1 MRKTHR
7 DGSEGNEMQTNA
19 PSCVCVCVKRIC
31 ERRTLSGN
39 PALLEGV
46 KSWAATTFACAPII
60 HPLKGISMRQ
70 RRWMAGSFREWHKIG
85 KTQGGSEGADPGW
98 HRGHMEKGRVEASL
112 RLPFENRTHI
122 FSSSEPFL
130 IHLRKTQYT

>member
-1 MRKTHR
+1 
-7 DGSEGNEMQTNA
+7 MQTNA

-46 KSWAATTFACAPII
+46 KSWAATTFACAAII

-98 HRGHMEKGRVEASL
+98 HRGHMEKDESRRVFAF
-112 RLPFENRTHI
+112 RLKTARTY
-122 FSSSEPFL
+122 FL
-130 IHLRKTQYT
+130 LLNLF